1 MHEAKSQTADSEPS
15 SGQRNPRGAGHL
27 VGSPRQQLNRQ
38 ENDTMLDDTL
48 ENILRECGVTAQRQ
62 PLDHLLRA
70 EDIRALYMQPGHF
83 VDPRDPKSGEV
94 PF

>member
-1 MHEAKSQTADSEPS
+1 
-15 SGQRNPRGAGHL
+15 
-27 VGSPRQQLNRQ
+27 
-38 ENDTMLDDTL
+38 MLDDTL
-48 ENILRECGVTAQRQ
+48 ENILREFGVSAQRQ
-62 PLDHLLRA
+62 PLDRLLKS